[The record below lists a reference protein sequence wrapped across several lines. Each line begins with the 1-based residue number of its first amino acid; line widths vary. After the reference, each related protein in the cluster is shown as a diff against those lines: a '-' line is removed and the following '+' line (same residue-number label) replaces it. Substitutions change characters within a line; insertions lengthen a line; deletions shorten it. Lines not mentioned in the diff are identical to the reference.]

1 MPFPSPGDLPDPGI
15 EPVLLMPPALVGR
28 FFTISATWGAP
39 FPGLYT
45 YIISL
50 DPLMGH
56 IQGRNYFCSFTE
68 EETEAQSI
76 EMV

>member
-1 MPFPSPGDLPDPGI
+1 MP
-15 EPVLLMPPALVGR
+15 LMPPALTGS
-28 FFTISATWGAP
+28 FFTTSPTVEAP

-45 YIISL
+45 HINSL
-50 DPLMGH
+50 DPLNLEH

>member
-1 MPFPSPGDLPDPGI
+1 MPLMS
-15 EPVLLMPPALVGR
+15 PVLTGR

-68 EETEAQSI
+68 EETAVQLTQDLT
-76 EMV
+76 